1 MYSSCAALNT
11 DVLSFFSPV
20 HPGGEWGSGPLS
32 VRSGGRLDWWQRGRG
47 RGSSTPTLLRDWTT
61 TCASEEGETSN
72 TKHSYFHTQH
82 THMYVIFTLQVR
94 DRAATSGSRFSL
106 LDALQHGYFSD
117 LTVQSSSGEQVYYTQ
132 QQREGVREKSH
143 CIICFVSI

>member
-1 MYSSCAALNT
+1 MFCPFFLQYTLEESEGVVHLVSEVAGDLT
-11 DVLSFFSPV
+11 DDS
-20 HPGGEWGSGPLS
+20 
-32 VRSGGRLDWWQRGRG
+32 
-47 RGSSTPTLLRDWTT
+47 
-61 TCASEEGETSN
+61 EGEDEDQVHQRCSGTEPLHVLVKKVKPATPN
-72 TKHSYFHTQH
+72 THIFTHN